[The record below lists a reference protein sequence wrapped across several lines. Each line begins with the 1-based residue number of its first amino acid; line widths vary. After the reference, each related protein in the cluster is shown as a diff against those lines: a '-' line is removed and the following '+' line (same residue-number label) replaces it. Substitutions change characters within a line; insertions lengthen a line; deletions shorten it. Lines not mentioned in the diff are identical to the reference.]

1 MSDVDVAL
9 LVSER
14 DALRAQNA
22 DLAAQLEVALD
33 TAKQLHSRASVAE
46 DSRSSVSTVSRLG
59 VD

>member
-1 MSDVDVAL
+1 MAL

-59 VD
+59 GD